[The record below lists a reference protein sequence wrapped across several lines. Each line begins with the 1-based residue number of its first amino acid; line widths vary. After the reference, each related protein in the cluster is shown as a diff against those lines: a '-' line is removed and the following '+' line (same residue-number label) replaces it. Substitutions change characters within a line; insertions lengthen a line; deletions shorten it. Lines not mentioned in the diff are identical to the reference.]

1 MKKISPENFYHIY
14 LKDRCVYNNLTKS
27 DFETRYNEMKA
38 MVGLMHTSYKE
49 EDLSYT
55 KLPSQKV
62 EVENPSLDDHSY

>member
-1 MKKISPENFYHIY
+1 MIKETETVYHFYA
-14 LKDRCVYNNLTKS
+14 KDQCIMHSVKEE
-27 DFETRYNEMKA
+27 DFKVTWTTLKA

-55 KLPSQKV
+55 KLPSQNI